1 MTSDRSSCRLAL
13 LALLPVLS
21 CSQAPPARS
30 PARPPTGAETRST
43 RATDLRDT
51 QALLLLLADQKRFEE
66 TVFIAL
72 LDSSKSVRFDLAVT
86 LGRIGD
92 VRGRGLLQG
101 LLIDVEPD
109 VRQAAAFALGELGAP
124 EAVPALLRAAVDDDA
139 ATATLALEALG
150 KLQAPL
156 AEVRR
161 TLTAIAPGEA
171 ARRLAPALFRFK
183 EDALV
188 EVAAAML
195 AEPDP
200 APAGTEAALAV
211 RAGAA
216 YALSREA
223 RPGALPFLR
232 PLLADPDPRIRAWA
246 ARGLG
251 DVGGVA
257 DFAALEPLLADTA
270 PSPRIQAVRAGAR
283 IAARTEAVPPLAWG
297 RRLAGLVDDP
307 LPGVRAI
314 ALESS
319 AAWIPQAE
327 VRKAVL
333 GRLVN
338 GEPRERE
345 LALLAFADA
354 GDPEAPEWV
363 ERAAAD
369 PARALRAR
377 AAEAAGRLGRDDLVE
392 KLALDPEPMVRVA
405 AVEALLSGVGDRAAV
420 AAVGD
425 PASGGAAAGGP
436 GTAIE
441 AVARL
446 ARRFLRDPD
455 ATVRTTVLEA
465 VAEAPG
471 LSAASLQQAQ
481 VEARLD
487 PISDARLAGVRAL
500 AARGLAVPGDH
511 ESAVQ
516 FLEGLAEDGDFLVRR
531 EAAGALERL
540 GRPRPELG
548 PATTGRTGPV
558 YAQILSQT
566 DRARLVEVKTARGA
580 FRIRL
585 DCPQAP
591 LTCLSFL
598 QLAGQGYFDGLE
610 FHRVVPDFVV
620 QTGDPRGDGWGGPG
634 FALRDEINRLRF
646 GRGTV
651 GMALSGPD
659 TGGSQ
664 FFIAL
669 SPQPHLDGGYTVLGQ
684 VIGDDSVLDQI
695 RQQDGLVSIREIE
708 TGE

>member
-1 MTSDRSSCRLAL
+1 MD
-13 LALLPVLS
+13 
-21 CSQAPPARS
+21 
-30 PARPPTGAETRST
+30 
-43 RATDLRDT
+43 D
-51 QALLLLLADQKRFEE
+51 
-66 TVFIAL
+66 I
-72 LDSSKSVRFDLAVT
+72 
-86 LGRIGD
+86 IG
-92 VRGRGLLQG
+92 
-101 LLIDVEPD
+101 E
-109 VRQAAAFALGELGAP
+109 
-124 EAVPALLRAAVDDDA
+124 
-139 ATATLALEALG
+139 
-150 KLQAPL
+150 K
-156 AEVRR
+156 
-161 TLTAIAPGEA
+161 
-171 ARRLAPALFRFK
+171 
-183 EDALV
+183 
-188 EVAAAML
+188 
-195 AEPDP
+195 
-200 APAGTEAALAV
+200 
-211 RAGAA
+211 
-216 YALSREA
+216 
-223 RPGALPFLR
+223 
-232 PLLADPDPRIRAWA
+232 
-246 ARGLG
+246 
-251 DVGGVA
+251 
-257 DFAALEPLLADTA
+257 
-270 PSPRIQAVRAGAR
+270 AGAR

-319 AAWIPQAE
+319 APWIPQAE

-333 GRLVN
+333 GRLAS
-338 GEPRERE
+338 GEPRERG
-345 LALLAFADA
+345 LALLALADA
-354 GDPEAPEWV
+354 GAPEAPEWV

-405 AVEALLSGVGDRAAV
+405 AVEALLSGVGEGAAV
-420 AAVGD
+420 AD
-425 PASGGAAAGGP
+425 PGSGGAAAAGP

-465 VAEAPG
+465 VAAAPG

-511 ESAVQ
+511 ENAVQ
-516 FLEGLAEDGDFLVRR
+516 FLEELAEDADFLVRR

-646 GRGTV
+646 GRGAV

-695 RQQDGLVSIREIE
+695 RQEDGLVTIREVE